1 MINDISDSK
10 SCEFTTVYYR
20 GTVSAIIA
28 SDATF
33 HVTFDDG
40 DVNDRLDRGC
50 LRPFKPFRLSERVQL
65 RTSQHD
71 NFWIDGVVV
80 EIHSNT
86 NDSVLVDVQT
96 IDGMFMAGINT
107 ANIRRHMG
115 FQQGDEVSVL
125 DEQDEE
131 WYPAKI
137 LRVDSQGNYL
147 IQYLDGEIEV
157 GVESHRI
164 ER

>member
-1 MINDISDSK
+1 MDL
-10 SCEFTTVYYR
+10 TTVYYR

-40 DVNDRLDRGC
+40 DINDRLDRGC
-50 LRPFKPFRLSERVQL
+50 LRPFEPFRLGERVQV
-65 RTSQHD
+65 RMSQQD
-71 NFWIDGVVV
+71 NIWIDGVIV

-86 NDSVLVDVQT
+86 NNSVLVDVQT
-96 IDGMFMAGINT
+96 IDRTLMAGMNT

-125 DEQDEE
+125 DEEDEE

-147 IQYLDGEIEV
+147 IEYMDGEIEV

-164 ER
+164 AR